1 MYLEDEQQYAVVDHP
16 ANTDVDDHRQLGRLQ
31 HVSMNTAYNVCL
43 SYWWLTCFCE
53 LTGNICTL
61 PARFHVYVYRCWLLY
76 GTSAKVHF
84 ARKPVR

>member
-1 MYLEDEQQYAVVDHP
+1 LRTEQHAVVDYP
-16 ANTDVDDHRQLGRLQ
+16 ANTDVDDCRQLGRLQ

-53 LTGNICTL
+53 LTATSVPYL
-61 PARFHVYVYRCWLLY
+61 PDFTCMYTGAVAL